1 MHICNLKNRAEYR
14 TNKHVIE
21 ASKVLFNFNIFSQKG
36 FTYDG
41 AGPDAFFWVGE
52 SGAPGRGADTHVLAY
67 PFTGKHFEYEDA
79 ETPKLEPGTSYD
91 GSKVGRN
98 KDSLF

>member
-1 MHICNLKNRAEYR
+1 M
-14 TNKHVIE
+14 
-21 ASKVLFNFNIFSQKG
+21 LFNFNIYSQKG

-91 GSKVGRN
+91 GSKVGRKKILCFWSN
-98 KDSLF
+98 IVFIYH